1 MNEREVIF
9 EVTQTNID
17 EGVLCSEGHCPIA
30 LALKDE
36 LDCWNVKVDMN
47 GITLQ
52 DAISSGCS
60 ARLTPEI
67 EDFVLRFD
75 AEDEVEPEVFTI
87 TFRTGI

>member
-1 MNEREVIF
+1 MNEREVTF

-17 EGVLCSEGHCPIA
+17 DGLFGAVGHCPIA

-36 LDCWNVKVDMN
+36 LDCWSVQVNSF

-52 DAISSGCS
+52 DSISSGCS
-60 ARLTPEI
+60 AHLTPEI
-67 EDFVLRFD
+67 QDFIIRFD
-75 AEDEVEPEVFTI
+75 GGEEIEPEVFTL